1 VPSRSSP
8 VSLERIAR
16 HGFVDRADRDVAGAA
31 RRTTAIQA
39 QDPQASRFGLRSRS
53 GEITEAAV
61 FDAIADRT
69 VVRTWLM
76 RATIHLVSAD
86 DVRWLTAAL
95 GSSIARRFRKRW
107 LDMGLTPDVLR
118 RTADALPGVLAGRP
132 PRTKKDIVAD
142 LAARGV
148 TFPDADPQAAIHVLL
163 HATAEGL
170 VCRGPERGRDATF
183 TLLDE
188 WLPNAPD
195 GPRGDEA
202 LAELARRYFTAFAP
216 ATAADFATWS
226 GLPSSRAVGLIR
238 DELET
243 VDVGGRPGYRPRD
256 GFPTDEGSG
265 CVRLLAGYDNY
276 LVGYRDRSL
285 LLAEEKR
292 PDVYVGGIIKPVV
305 TIDGRVVAIW
315 QVRRRSASTLAVAVT
330 PLEPL
335 SRRTVTAIEQEV
347 SDIGRFTE
355 RSAELVLEPEAC
367 RR

>member
-1 VPSRSSP
+1 MPSRPSL
-8 VSLERIAR
+8 VSAERIAR
-16 HGFVDRADRDVAGAA
+16 HGFVDRTARDVVAAA

-53 GEITEAAV
+53 EEITEAAV
-61 FDAIADRT
+61 LEAIADRA

-76 RATIHLVSAD
+76 RATIHLVAAD
-86 DVRWLTAAL
+86 DVRWLTTAL
-95 GSSIARRFRKRW
+95 GPSIARRFRKRW

-118 RTADALPGVLAGRP
+118 RTADALPDVLAGRP

-148 TFPDADPQAAIHVLL
+148 TLPEADPQAAIHVLL

-188 WLPNAPD
+188 WVPDAPA
-195 GPRGDEA
+195 GPSGDEA

-238 DELET
+238 DELEM
-243 VDVGGRPGYRPRD
+243 VDVGGRPGFRPRD
-256 GFPTDEGSG
+256 GFSPAVGGG
-265 CVRLLAGYDNY
+265 CVRLLAGFDNY

-285 LLAEEKR
+285 LLAEEDR
-292 PDVYVGGIIKPVV
+292 PAVYVGGIIKPVV
-305 TIDGRVVAIW
+305 AVDGRVVAIW
-315 QVRRRSASTLAVAVT
+315 RVRPSGTAITVVVT
-330 PLEPL
+330 PLERL
-335 SRRTVTAIEQEV
+335 TRRTLTAIEAEV
-347 SDIGRFTE
+347 ADIGRFTDRPAALE
-355 RSAELVLEPEAC
+355 LEP
-367 RR
+367 